1 MITYQTIKRNMEL
14 FPNKPAVKDRKKVIN
29 WTEYKNLVKSII
41 WNLNKKL
48 PVSSISKAMVI
59 SENRW
64 ELLVLYSALT
74 TLKIPYSGVDYTSTN
89 EQKNHCFKALKPNLI
104 ICSEPFSKDIA
115 ATEASVINIDKDFGG
130 LSKIIDVEEDKINE
144 LIAGIGDKKYEAF
157 AFTSGTSGFPKVV
170 YRTKSFAAR
179 RMKKLI
185 ALYGF
190 CSKDVFLITVPFYH
204 VSIAGWLSLFMNL
217 GCTAIL
223 SDFNESKDIY
233 EKMVAEN
240 VTTSLMV
247 PPVITKLLNY
257 MEDKEQYKGMK
268 FIIVGG
274 KNFPAYIKKKAISY
288 LGPVI
293 HEYYGSTET
302 GINVLA
308 DSNDIMINP
317 YSSGKTMDGSCLV
330 ILDENNCPL
339 PYGKVGR
346 IAISSYQNAQSYLEH
361 GLNQVTLYEKEYII
375 TADNGYFDEF
385 GNLYVVCRADLME
398 TAVDFN
404 LYKAENLIRLI
415 SGVDDVFICTKKSI
429 EGAIIKVYI
438 ATHDENLQDKKS
450 DIDELVAAA
459 IESKITIEVKY
470 VDKIPYS
477 LSGKVKSKELE
488 G

>member
-1 MITYQTIKRNMEL
+1 MIAYQTIKKNMEL
-14 FPNKPAVKDRKKVIN
+14 FPNKPAVKDGKKVIS
-29 WTEYKNLVKSII
+29 WAEYGKLVKNVIC
-41 WNLNKKL
+41 NLNKKI
-48 PVSSISKAMVI
+48 PVSNISKAMII

-64 ELLVLYSALT
+64 ELLILYSALA
-74 TLKIPYSGVDYTSTN
+74 TLKIPYTGVDYTSTVV
-89 EQKNHCFKALKPNLI
+89 QKNHCFKALKPDLV
-104 ICSEPFSKDIA
+104 ICSESFSKDI
-115 ATEASVINIDKDFGG
+115 SVDGTVVVNIDKNFED
-130 LSKIIDVEEDKINE
+130 LSKVTDFEEDKMKE
-144 LIAGIGDKKYEAF
+144 LINDLSNKKFEAF

-185 ALYGF
+185 ELYEF
-190 CSKDVFLITVPFYH
+190 CSDDVFLITVPFYH

-223 SDFNESKDIY
+223 SDFNEAKDIY
-233 EKMVAEN
+233 EKMVGEN
-240 VTTSLMV
+240 VTASLMV

-257 MEDKEQYKGMK
+257 MEDKEKYKGMK

-274 KNFPAYIKKKAISY
+274 KNFPAYIKKKAISF

-308 DSNDIMINP
+308 DSNDIMMNP

-361 GLNQVTLYEKEYII
+361 GLNQVVLYDKQYVI

-398 TAVDFN
+398 TTVDFN

-415 SGVDDVFICTKKSI
+415 SGVDDVFICTKRSA
-429 EGAIIKVYI
+429 EGAVIKVYI
-438 ATHDENLQDKKS
+438 ATHDENIQDKKS
-450 DIDELVAAA
+450 DIDELIAAV
-459 IESKITIEVKY
+459 IDSKTTIEVNY
-470 VDKIPYS
+470 VVKIPYS
-477 LSGKVKSKELE
+477 LSGKVKTKELE
-488 G
+488 D

>member
-1 MITYQTIKRNMEL
+1 MIAYQTVKKNMEL
-14 FPNKPAVKDRKKVIN
+14 YPDKPAVKDGNKVIN
-29 WTEYKNLVKSII
+29 WTEYGGLVKNII
-41 WNLNKKL
+41 WNLNNK
-48 PVSSISKAMVI
+48 VSMDNISKAMII

-64 ELLVLYSALT
+64 ELLIIYSALA
-74 TLKIPYSGVDYTSTN
+74 TLKIPYTGVDYTSTIA
-89 EQKNHCFKALKPNLI
+89 QKNHCFKALKPDLV
-104 ICSEPFSKDIA
+104 ICSKAFSKDISA
-115 ATEASVINIDKDFGG
+115 CEATVINIDKDFDR
-130 LSKIIDVEEDKINE
+130 LSKSADFEEDNINE
-144 LIAGIGDKKYEAF
+144 IISRFNDKKFEAF

-170 YRTKSFAAR
+170 YRTKSFVAR

-185 ALYGF
+185 ELYKF
-190 CSKDVFLITVPFYH
+190 CDDDVFLITVPFYH
-204 VSIAGWLSLFMNL
+204 VSISGWLSLFMNL

-223 SDFNESKDIY
+223 SDFNEEKDIY
-233 EKMVAEN
+233 EKMIQEN

-257 MEDKEQYKGMK
+257 MENKEKYKGMK

-274 KNFPAYIKKKAISY
+274 KNFPASIKKKAISF
-288 LGPVI
+288 LGPII

-302 GINVLA
+302 GVNVLA
-308 DSNDIMINP
+308 DSNDIMMNP

-361 GLNQVTLYEKEYII
+361 SLNQITLHDKQYII

-398 TAVDFN
+398 TTVDFN

-415 SGVDDVFICTKKSI
+415 SGVDDVFICTKKG
-429 EGAIIKVYI
+429 EKGAVIKVYI
-438 ATHDENLQDKKS
+438 ATHDENIHDKDS
-450 DIDELVAAA
+450 DIEELIVAV
-459 IESKITIEVKY
+459 IDSKTKVEVKY

-477 LSGKVKSKELE
+477 LSGKVKLKELE

>member
-1 MITYQTIKRNMEL
+1 MIAYQTIKKNIEL
-14 FPNKPAVKDRKKVIN
+14 FPNKPAIKDGMKVIN
-29 WTEYKNLVKSII
+29 WNEYKNLVKNVI

-48 PVSSISKAMVI
+48 PVSSISKVLIM

-74 TLKIPYSGVDYTSTN
+74 TLKIPYTGVDYTSTN
-89 EQKNHCFKALKPNLI
+89 EQKNHCFKSLKPNLI
-104 ICSEPFSKDIA
+104 ICSEPFSKDINSPE
-115 ATEASVINIDKDFGG
+115 TVIINIDKDFEE
-130 LSKIIDVEEDKINE
+130 LAKVCNIDEDKINE
-144 LIAGIGDKKYEAF
+144 LIAVGADKKYEAF

-170 YRTKSFAAR
+170 YRVKSFADR

-185 ALYGF
+185 ELYGF
-190 CSKDVFLITVPFYH
+190 CSDDVFLITVPFYH
-204 VSIAGWLSLFMNL
+204 VSISGWLSLFMNL

-223 SDFNESKDIY
+223 SDFNDSKDIY

-240 VTTSLMV
+240 VTSSLMV

-257 MEDKEQYKGMK
+257 MEDKEKYKGMK

-274 KNFPAYIKKKAISY
+274 KNFPAYIKKKAISF

-308 DSNDIMINP
+308 DSNDIMKNP

-361 GLNQVTLYEKEYII
+361 ELNQVAIYEREYVI

-398 TAVDFN
+398 TTVDFN

-415 SGVDDVFICTKKSI
+415 SGVEDVFICTKKGI
-429 EGAIIKVYI
+429 DEVIIRVYI
-438 ATHDENLQDKKS
+438 ATHDANIQEKKS
-450 DIDELVAAA
+450 DIHELITAV
-459 IESKITIEVKY
+459 IESKTIIQVKY

-488 G
+488 E